1 MSRTIINNSAMPIFI
16 CEYLNG
22 AYHINSS
29 FSSNETKEIT
39 LNDTGEVFVPS
50 DYPNTNMRFQ
60 YGGVDTTFN
69 ISSRTYNIV
78 GTETIVAKHV
88 DGFTIS
94 SGGTATITVSDTSPI
109 TPQTKTI
116 DITYSLP
123 HTTIDKTTVELGIET
138 TLNIT
143 CNEGYVISK
152 IESTYINE
160 GSFDDVPFTF
170 VIGSDNKTAS
180 YTGTFPTT
188 TKEINIGGVAVEG
201 EKSIPI
207 EFNIKN
213 ATINKT
219 SVNSGATETLTIT
232 CETDYRFITI
242 SSSYYDTLQ
251 GDYITFDFTQNTEKT
266 VATYTG
272 IFNKNISK
280 IVITGTTNKG
290 EPIAKVENDLISIL
304 IPTDKELGELG
315 RKRFYTIASSQVQ
328 QYDLGIYITSYK
340 KIFVDKSDINILGK
354 NSIVLG
360 NIDTGVYSDITD
372 NYIIEKNLGEIFV
385 EYINGDTTDF
395 NTSKCELF
403 LPFIGFIDVEP
414 NKVIGKHVK
423 LIYKINII
431 NGDCVANI
439 YSDDYPVF
447 SVDGNLGYQVP
458 YIMNGNIWNG
468 SVTNGYQFEPK
479 MLYNKQPTLIIW
491 YFIRYNS
498 ISNYNV
504 IQPLNQIT
512 GLSKID
518 NIDLSN
524 IDLTVD
530 EYNELKN
537 ILLDGVIF

>member
-1 MSRTIINNSAMPIFI
+1 MSRPIINNSAMPIYI

-22 AYHINSS
+22 AYNINSS
-29 FSSNETKEIT
+29 FAPSETKEIT

-60 YGGVDTTFN
+60 YAGVDTTFD

-78 GTETIVAKHV
+78 GTETITAKHV

-109 TPQTKTI
+109 TPPTKTI
-116 DITYSLP
+116 DITYSFP
-123 HTTIDKTTVELGIET
+123 HTTIDKTTVELGVET

-160 GSFDDVPFTF
+160 GSFDDIPFTF

-180 YTGTFPTT
+180 YIGTFPTT
-188 TKEINIGGVAVEG
+188 IKEINIGGVAVKG
-201 EKSIPI
+201 EKTIPI

-290 EPIAKVENDLISIL
+290 EPIVKVENDLISIL

-315 RKRFYTIASSQVQ
+315 RKRFYTVASSQVQ

-340 KIFVDKSDINILGK
+340 KIFVDKTDINILGK

-360 NIDTGVYSDITD
+360 NVDTGVYSDITD
-372 NYIIEKNLGEIFV
+372 SYIITKSLGEVYIP
-385 EYINGDTTDF
+385 YINQNTTDF
-395 NTSKCELF
+395 SNRSEIF
-403 LPFIGFIDVEP
+403 LPFIGLVDIEISKILNRNVSVE
-414 NKVIGKHVK
+414 
-423 LIYKINII
+423 YKINII
-431 NGDCVANI
+431 NGDCTVRIIADNVTI
-439 YSDDYPVF
+439 NTY
-447 SVDGNLGYQVP
+447 DGNLGYQVP

-468 SVTNGYQFEPK
+468 SVTNGYEFNPK
-479 MLYNKQPTLIIW
+479 ILTSKKSFITIWYNDYNKSYSGKNTFELLNELQGLI
-491 YFIRYNS
+491 
-498 ISNYNV
+498 
-504 IQPLNQIT
+504 
-512 GLSKID
+512 KID

>member
-1 MSRTIINNSAMPIFI
+1 MSRTIINNSAMPIYI
-16 CEYLNG
+16 CEYLSG

-29 FSSNETKEIT
+29 FSPSESKEIT

-50 DYPNTNMRFQ
+50 DYPNTTMRFQ
-60 YGGVDTTFN
+60 YAGVDTTFN

-78 GTETIVAKHV
+78 GTETIIAKHV

-94 SGGTATITVSDTSPI
+94 SGGTAEITVSDTSPI
-109 TPQTKTI
+109 THPTKTV
-116 DITYSLP
+116 DITYSFP
-123 HTTIDKTTVELGIET
+123 HTTIDKTTVELGVEI
-138 TLNIT
+138 TLTIT
-143 CNEGYVISK
+143 CNESYVISK
-152 IESTYINE
+152 IESTYIKK
-160 GSFDDVPFTF
+160 GSFDDIPFTF

-201 EKSIPI
+201 EKTIPI
-207 EFNIKN
+207 EFNINN

-232 CETDYRFITI
+232 CETDYRFISI

-251 GDYITFDFTQNTEKT
+251 GDYVTFDFTQNTEKT

-280 IVITGTTNKG
+280 ITITGTTNKG
-290 EPIAKVENDLISIL
+290 EPIVKIENDLISIL

-340 KIFVDKSDINILGK
+340 KIFIDKTDINILGK

-360 NIDTGVYSDITD
+360 NVDTGVYSDITD
-372 NYIIEKNLGEIFV
+372 NYIITKSLGEVYIP
-385 EYINGDTTDF
+385 YINQNSTDF
-395 NTSKCELF
+395 SNRSEIF
-403 LPFIGFIDVEP
+403 LPFIGLVDVEISKIL
-414 NKVIGKHVK
+414 NRNVSVE
-423 LIYKINII
+423 YTINII
-431 NGDCVANI
+431 NGDCTVRIIADNVTI
-439 YSDDYPVF
+439 NTY
-447 SVDGNLGYQVP
+447 DGNLGYQVP

-468 SVTNGYQFEPK
+468 SVTNGYEFNPK
-479 MLYNKQPTLIIW
+479 ILTNKKSFITIWYNDYNKSYSGKNTFENLNDLQGLI
-491 YFIRYNS
+491 
-498 ISNYNV
+498 
-504 IQPLNQIT
+504 
-512 GLSKID
+512 KID

>member
-1 MSRTIINNSAMPIFI
+1 MSRTIINNSAMPIYI

-22 AYHINSS
+22 GYHINSS
-29 FSSNETKEIT
+29 FSPSETKEIT

-50 DYPNTNMRFQ
+50 DYPNANMRFQ
-60 YGGVDTTFN
+60 YAGVDTTFN
-69 ISSRTYNIV
+69 ISTKTYNIV

-94 SGGTATITVSDTSPI
+94 SGGTAEITISDTSPI
-109 TPQTKTI
+109 TPPTKTI
-116 DITYSLP
+116 EITYSFP
-123 HTTIDKTTVELGIET
+123 HTTIDKSTVELGVET

-143 CNEGYVISK
+143 CNESYVISK
-152 IESTYINE
+152 IESSYINE
-160 GSFDDVPFTF
+160 GSFNDIPFTF
-170 VIGSDNKTAS
+170 TIGSDNKTAS

-201 EKSIPI
+201 EKTIPI
-207 EFNIKN
+207 EFNISN

-219 SVNSGATETLTIT
+219 SVNSGVSETLTIT
-232 CETDYRFITI
+232 CNPEYRFINI

-251 GDYITFDFTQNTEKT
+251 GDYVKFDFTQNTEKT

-280 IVITGTTNKG
+280 ITITGTTNKG
-290 EPIAKVENDLISIL
+290 EPIVKVENDLISIL

-315 RKRFYTIASSQVQ
+315 KKRFYTIAGSQVQ

-354 NSIVLG
+354 NSVVLG
-360 NIDTGVYSDITD
+360 NVDTGIYSDITD
-372 NYIIEKNLGEIFV
+372 NYIVEKNLGEINV
-385 EYINGDTTDF
+385 DYIQGDSTDF
-395 NTSKCELF
+395 NSKCELF
-403 LPFIGFIDVEP
+403 LPFIGFVDIES
-414 NKVIGKHVK
+414 NKIIGKRIKV
-423 LIYKINII
+423 IYKINII
-431 NGDCVANI
+431 SGDCVATI
-439 YSDDYPVF
+439 YSDDYPVY
-447 SVDGNLGYQVP
+447 SYDGNLGYQVP

-479 MLYNKQPTLIIW
+479 MLYNKQATLIVW
-491 YFIRYNS
+491 YFRNYGG
-498 ISNYNV
+498 ISG
-504 IQPLNQIT
+504 LNTIEVLNT
-512 GLSKID
+512 LKGLCKID

-524 IDLTVD
+524 IELTVD

>member
-1 MSRTIINNSAMPIFI
+1 MSRTIINNSAMPIYI
-16 CEYLNG
+16 CEYLSG

-29 FSSNETKEIT
+29 FSPSESKEIT

-50 DYPNTNMRFQ
+50 DYPNTTMRFQ
-60 YGGVDTTFN
+60 YAGVDTTFN

-78 GTETIVAKHV
+78 GTETIIAKHV

-94 SGGTATITVSDTSPI
+94 SGGTAEITVSDTSPI
-109 TPQTKTI
+109 THPTKTV
-116 DITYSLP
+116 DITYSFP
-123 HTTIDKTTVELGIET
+123 HTTIDKTTVELGVEI
-138 TLNIT
+138 TLTIT
-143 CNEGYVISK
+143 CNESYVISK
-152 IESTYINE
+152 IESTYIKK
-160 GSFDDVPFTF
+160 GSFDDIPFTF

-201 EKSIPI
+201 EKTIPI
-207 EFNIKN
+207 EFNINN

-232 CETDYRFITI
+232 CETDYRFISI

-251 GDYITFDFTQNTEKT
+251 GDYVTFDFTQNTEKT

-280 IVITGTTNKG
+280 ITITGTTNKG
-290 EPIAKVENDLISIL
+290 EPIVKIENDLISIL

-340 KIFVDKSDINILGK
+340 KIFIDKTDINILGK

-360 NIDTGVYSDITD
+360 NVDTGVYSDITD
-372 NYIIEKNLGEIFV
+372 NYIITKSLGEV
-385 EYINGDTTDF
+385 Y
-395 NTSKCELF
+395 
-403 LPFIGFIDVEP
+403 LPFIGLVDVEISKIL
-414 NKVIGKHVK
+414 NRNVSVE
-423 LIYKINII
+423 YTINII
-431 NGDCVANI
+431 NGDCTVRIIADNVTI
-439 YSDDYPVF
+439 NTY
-447 SVDGNLGYQVP
+447 DGNLGYQVP

-468 SVTNGYQFEPK
+468 SVTNGYEFNPK
-479 MLYNKQPTLIIW
+479 ILTNKKSFITIWYNDYNKSYSGKNTFENLNDLQGLI
-491 YFIRYNS
+491 
-498 ISNYNV
+498 
-504 IQPLNQIT
+504 
-512 GLSKID
+512 KID

>member
-1 MSRTIINNSAMPIFI
+1 MSRTIINNSAMPIYI

-22 AYHINSS
+22 VYHINSS
-29 FSSNETKEIT
+29 FSPSETKEIT

-50 DYPNTNMRFQ
+50 DYPNTKMRFQ
-60 YGGVDTTFN
+60 YASVDTTFD

-78 GTETIVAKHV
+78 GTETITVKHV

-94 SGGTATITVSDTSPI
+94 SSGTATITVSDTSPI
-109 TPQTKTI
+109 TPPTKTI
-116 DITYSLP
+116 DITYSFP
-123 HTTIDKTTVELGIET
+123 HTTIDKTTVELGVET

-201 EKSIPI
+201 EKTITI
-207 EFNIKN
+207 DFNIKN

-232 CETDYRFITI
+232 CETDYRFISI
-242 SSSYYDTLQ
+242 SSSYYDTSQ
-251 GDYITFDFTQNTEKT
+251 GDYVTFNFTQNTEQT

-290 EPIAKVENDLISIL
+290 EPIVKVENDLISIL

-340 KIFVDKSDINILGK
+340 KIFVDKTDINILGK

-360 NIDTGVYSDITD
+360 NVDTGIYSDITD
-372 NYIIEKNLGEIFV
+372 NYFINKTLGTMHV
-385 EYINGDTTDF
+385 EQINYNTSDF
-395 NTSKCELF
+395 NSKCEIF
-403 LPFIGFIDVEP
+403 LPFIGLVDVEP
-414 NKVIGKHVK
+414 TKILNKDIT
-423 LIYKINII
+423 IDYKINII
-431 NGDCVANI
+431 NGDCTATIKSDNI
-439 YSDDYPVF
+439 ITYTY
-447 SVDGNLGYQVP
+447 DGNLGYQVP

-468 SVTNGYQFEPK
+468 SVTNGYEFNPK
-479 MLYNKQPTLIIW
+479 ILTNKNAFISIW
-491 YFIRYNS
+491 YHYYYVGSSGVNIT
-498 ISNYNV
+498 
-504 IQPLNQIT
+504 QTLDTLT
-512 GLSKID
+512 GLCKID
-518 NIDLSN
+518 NVDLSN

>member
-1 MSRTIINNSAMPIFI
+1 MSRTIINNSAMPIYI

-22 AYHINSS
+22 TYNICSS
-29 FSSNETKEIT
+29 FAPSETKEIT

-60 YGGVDTTFN
+60 YSGVDTTFDV
-69 ISSRTYNIV
+69 SSRTYNIV
-78 GTETIVAKHV
+78 GTETITAKHI

-94 SGGTATITVSDTSPI
+94 SGGTASITVSDTSPI
-109 TPQTKTI
+109 APPIKTV
-116 DITYSLP
+116 DITYSFP
-123 HTTIDKTTVELGIET
+123 HTTIDKTTVELGVET

-160 GSFDDVPFTF
+160 GSFDDIPFTF

-180 YTGTFPTT
+180 YIGTFPTT

-201 EKSIPI
+201 EKTIPI

-290 EPIAKVENDLISIL
+290 EPIVKVENDLISIL

-340 KIFVDKSDINILGK
+340 KIFVDKTDINILGK

-360 NIDTGVYSDITD
+360 NVDTGVYSDITD
-372 NYIIEKNLGEIFV
+372 NYIITKSLGEVYIP
-385 EYINGDTTDF
+385 YINQNATDF
-395 NTSKCELF
+395 SNRSEIF
-403 LPFIGFIDVEP
+403 LPFIGLVDVEISKIL
-414 NKVIGKHVK
+414 NRNVSVE
-423 LIYKINII
+423 YKINII
-431 NGDCVANI
+431 NGDCVVRILADNVTI
-439 YSDDYPVF
+439 NTY
-447 SVDGNLGYQVP
+447 DGNLGYQVP
-458 YIMNGNIWNG
+458 YIMNGNIWDG
-468 SVTNGYQFEPK
+468 SVTNGYEFNPK
-479 MLYNKQPTLIIW
+479 ILTNKKSFITIWYNDYNKSYSGKNTFELLNDLQGLI
-491 YFIRYNS
+491 
-498 ISNYNV
+498 
-504 IQPLNQIT
+504 
-512 GLSKID
+512 KID

-530 EYNELKN
+530 EYTELKN